1 MIVEMSR
8 VLVLG
13 PKRLLG
19 QVIDEVQRL
28 GTLHVD
34 RIESE
39 EAPEVSALQLAEEDA
54 KTVAVLERV
63 LTRADGL
70 LVLLPPGS
78 AEPGDAPG
86 DASVDALDAEV
97 AELERRVRD
106 LTRTRLELDE
116 ERQLIASYEGAVRVL
131 SPLLGALSQSR
142 ALESVG
148 FLLNTKDLTVVAA
161 LRNELTKATEG
172 RVEVISRIVDEHR
185 IGVVIAFLRHEGE
198 RVRAILSR
206 AGATELRLPARF
218 AREQA
223 TETIAAMERRKAEIP
238 AEIER
243 IDRELSGIASSAR
256 PRLLAVRAWLADR
269 LAQMKIV
276 PEMAQSRY
284 TFILHGW
291 APTRAVSEIRGVLRA
306 RFGSDIVVHDEPVDA
321 HDEPERI
328 PVLLDNHPLIRPFQ
342 RLLAL
347 FQPPRYGAWDPSPVM
362 AVTFPIFVGLVIG
375 DIGYGLLLL
384 LLGWWLRGRARSG
397 RALNINFLSMRFAPL
412 LLADLSYLLRVLA
425 FWVILFGGVYAE
437 FFGNLPELLFH
448 VEPLYDRVRQADSY
462 FIVVII
468 AGILMIFFGLLV
480 HLIQAVR
487 HRHTVGVF
495 ESIVLMLGT
504 SGLLLF
510 LGARGGRLPMELSP
524 IGLYLFLAAVVVALV
539 SLVVDRDV
547 MKRFLWL
554 LESTSGFGH
563 ILSHARL
570 MAFGLAA
577 AALATAA
584 NQLGPE
590 MVREFGRQFPSLGFV
605 FTGFVG
611 RVVGVLIT
619 VVFQTLFLAFTILGH
634 MIQPARLHWVELFTK
649 FKYHEET
656 GRAYRPFQRSAAP
669 GRS

>member
-8 VLVLG
+8 VLVFG

-28 GTLHVD
+28 GTLHID

-39 EAPEVSALQLAEEDA
+39 EAPEVTALQLGEEDA
-54 KTVAVLERV
+54 KTLQALERALARV
-63 LTRADGL
+63 DGL
-70 LVLLPPGS
+70 LALLPPGS

-86 DASVDALDAEV
+86 DAAVDALDAEV
-97 AELERRVRD
+97 AEIERKVRD
-106 LTRTRLELDE
+106 LTRKRLELDE

-131 SPLLGALSQSR
+131 SPLLSALSNSK
-142 ALESVG
+142 AFESIG

-161 LRNELTKATEG
+161 LRNELVKATEG
-172 RVEVISRIVDEHR
+172 RVEVISRIVDDKR
-185 IGVVIAFLRHEGE
+185 IGVVVAFLRRDGE

-218 AREQA
+218 AREDA
-223 TETIAAMERRKAEIP
+223 TETIAIMERRKAEIP

-243 IDRELSGIASSAR
+243 IDRELSAIAASAR

-269 LAQMKIV
+269 LAQMKVV
-276 PEMAQSRY
+276 PELAQSRY
-284 TFILHGW
+284 TFILYGW
-291 APTRAVSEIRGVLRA
+291 APTRAVSEVRGVLRS
-306 RFGSDIVVHDEPVDA
+306 RFGSDIVVHGEPVDA

-362 AVTFPIFVGLVIG
+362 AITFPIFVGLVIG

-397 RALNINFLSMRFAPL
+397 RALNINFLSMRFPPL

-448 VEPLYDRVRQADSY
+448 VEPLYDRVRQADNY

-468 AGILMIFFGLLV
+468 VGILMIFFGLLV

-487 HRHTVGVF
+487 HRHTVGVY

-510 LGARGGRLPMELSP
+510 LGARGGRLPMGLGP
-524 IGLYLFLAAVVVALV
+524 VGLYLFLAAVVVALV
-539 SLVVDRDV
+539 SLVVDRDI

-590 MVREFGRQFPSLGFV
+590 MVREFGKQFPSLGFV

-656 GRAYRPFQRSAAP
+656 GRAYRPFQKSAAP
-669 GRS
+669 GR

>member
-28 GTLHVD
+28 GTLHID

-39 EAPEVSALQLAEEDA
+39 ETPEVTALQLGEEDA
-54 KTVAVLERV
+54 KTLQALERALARV
-63 LTRADGL
+63 DGL
-70 LVLLPPGS
+70 LALLPPGS

-86 DASVDALDAEV
+86 DAVDALDAEV
-97 AELERRVRD
+97 AEIERKVRD
-106 LTRTRLELDE
+106 LTRKGLELDE

-131 SPLLGALSQSR
+131 SPLLSALSNSK
-142 ALESVG
+142 AFESIG

-161 LRNELTKATEG
+161 LRNELVKATEG
-172 RVEVISRIVDEHR
+172 RVEVISRIVDDNR
-185 IGVVIAFLRHEGE
+185 IGVVVAFLRRDGE

-218 AREQA
+218 AGEDA
-223 TETIAAMERRKAEIP
+223 TETIAVMERRKVEIP

-243 IDRELSGIASSAR
+243 IDRELSAIAASAR
-256 PRLLAVRAWLADR
+256 PRLLAIRAWLADR
-269 LAQMKIV
+269 LAQMKVI
-276 PEMAQSRY
+276 PELAQSRY
-284 TFILHGW
+284 AFILYGW
-291 APTRAVSEIRGVLRA
+291 APTRAVSEVRGVLRS
-306 RFGSDIVVHDEPVDA
+306 RFGSDIVVHGEPVDA

-347 FQPPRYGAWDPSPVM
+347 FQPPRYGAFDPSPVM

>member
-13 PKRLLG
+13 LRGWLG

-28 GTLHVD
+28 GRLHVD

-39 EAPEVSALQLAEEDA
+39 EAPEVTALQLGEEDA
-54 KTVAVLERV
+54 KMLQALERALARV
-63 LTRADGL
+63 DGL
-70 LVLLPPGS
+70 LALLPLGS
-78 AEPGDAPG
+78 AEPGEAPG
-86 DASVDALDAEV
+86 AAAADALDAEV
-97 AELERRVRD
+97 AEIERKVRD
-106 LTRTRLELDE
+106 LTRKRLELDE

-131 SPLLGALSQSR
+131 SPLLSALSNSK
-142 ALESVG
+142 AFESIG
-148 FLLNTKDLTVVAA
+148 FLFNTKDLTIVAA
-161 LRNELTKATEG
+161 LRNELVKATEG
-172 RVEVISRIVDEHR
+172 RVEVISRIVDDNR
-185 IGVVIAFLRHEGE
+185 IGVVVAFLRRDGE

-223 TETIAAMERRKAEIP
+223 TDTIAVMERRKAEIP

-243 IDRELSGIASSAR
+243 IDRELSAIAASAR
-256 PRLLAVRAWLADR
+256 PRLLAIRAWLADR
-269 LAQMKIV
+269 LAQMKVV
-276 PEMAQSRY
+276 PQLGQSRD
-284 TFILHGW
+284 TFILYGW
-291 APTRAVSEIRGVLRA
+291 APTRAVSEVRGVLRS
-306 RFGSDIVVHDEPVDA
+306 RFGSDIVVHGEPGDA

-347 FQPPRYGAWDPSPVM
+347 FQPPRYGAFDPSPVM

-397 RALNINFLSMRFAPL
+397 RALNINFLSMRFPPR

-448 VEPLYDRVRQADSY
+448 VEPLYDRVRQADNY

-468 AGILMIFFGLLV
+468 VGILMIFFGLLV

-510 LGARGGRLPMELSP
+510 LGARGGRLPMGLGP
-524 IGLYLFLAAVVVALV
+524 VGLYLFLAAVVVALV
-539 SLVVDRDV
+539 SLVVDRDI

-590 MVREFGRQFPSLGFV
+590 MVREFGKQFPSLGFV

-611 RVVGVLIT
+611 CVVGVLIP
-619 VVFQTLFLAFTILGH
+619 VVFQTFFLAFPLLGN
-634 MIQPARLHWVELFTK
+634 MIQSARSPMV
-649 FKYHEET
+649 
-656 GRAYRPFQRSAAP
+656 AVSC
-669 GRS
+669 